1 MKRLVPLGAGSL
13 DRFLKRRKLLG
24 ELREAVCTQ
33 QSLRGRCAGALRHEP
48 IPAPHHSVASD
59 KALANGERLSL
70 VNIAHGDLFEAPR
83 ERFGRA
89 DMIGEA
95 GRSRWQW
102 RVARLQG
109 ASGPPTGTVALADCG
124 IRIFAEGRSERAFIA
139 GLGGKA
145 RDRRA
150 AAVFQRSG
158 ERIMLR
164 SCRGLRRPCGREPG
178 FCLVPPFCCRRTAF
192 VGLDA
197 PRFGFARGT
206 SGSGGSLLGDLA
218 RFDLFA
224 PVADGGELLRE
235 SKALLLGPG

>member
-70 VNIAHGDLFEAPR
+70 VNIAHGDLFEPPR

-95 GRSRWQW
+95 GRSRRQW
-102 RVARLQG
+102 RGAPPRGAPPPPPAAGAPPPRGARHL
-109 ASGPPTGTVALADCG
+109 PP
-124 IRIFAEGRSERAFIA
+124 RRR
-139 GLGGKA
+139 
-145 RDRRA
+145 RRA
-150 AAVFQRSG
+150 A
-158 ERIMLR
+158 
-164 SCRGLRRPCGREPG
+164 
-178 FCLVPPFCCRRTAF
+178 PPR
-192 VGLDA
+192 
-197 PRFGFARGT
+197 ARG
-206 SGSGGSLLGDLA
+206 GGGT
-218 RFDLFA
+218 A
-224 PVADGGELLRE
+224 P
-235 SKALLLGPG
+235 PPPP